1 MPHRSRLAVLLID
14 LPPELHDRGQHFWS
28 AATGHPVEREPGD
41 DVWSSLGSFA
51 DGFHLEV
58 QRTGPGTA
66 PRWHV
71 DIETDDVHAEVAR
84 LEALGA
90 LRMADMGGFW
100 QMKDP
105 SGLLFCVVGV
115 QTGEQFERYATR
127 WP

>member
-1 MPHRSRLAVLLID
+1 VAHRSRLAILLID
-14 LPPELHDRGQHFWS
+14 LPPELHGTGQAFWS
-28 AATGHPVEREPGD
+28 AATGHPVEPDAVD
-41 DVWSSLGSFA
+41 DAWSSLGSFA

-58 QRTGPGTA
+58 QRTGAGTA

-71 DIETDDVHAEVAR
+71 DIETDDVTAEIAR

-90 LRMADMGGFW
+90 VRFEDMGGFW

-115 QTGEQFERYATR
+115 QTGDEFERHATT

>member
-1 MPHRSRLAVLLID
+1 VPHRSRLAILVID
-14 LPPELHDRGQHFWS
+14 LPPELHENGLGFWS
-28 AATGHPVEREPGD
+28 AATGHPIGPDPID
-41 DVWSSLGSFA
+41 DDWSSLGSFA

-58 QRTGPGTA
+58 QRTGSGTP

-71 DIETDDVHAEVAR
+71 GIETDDIPAEVAR

-90 LRMADMGGFW
+90 VRFEDMGGFW

-105 SGLLFCVVGV
+105 SGLLFCVVGI
-115 QTGEQFERYATR
+115 QTGDEFERHATI